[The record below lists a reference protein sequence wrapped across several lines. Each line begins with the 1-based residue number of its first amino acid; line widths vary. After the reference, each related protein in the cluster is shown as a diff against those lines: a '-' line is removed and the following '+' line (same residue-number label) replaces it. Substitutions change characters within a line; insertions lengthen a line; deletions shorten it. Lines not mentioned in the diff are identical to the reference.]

1 MKLDCVEC
9 RGTGISPLFGGRC
22 FPCEGSGTPPLAR
35 LLSSHAGLCRLAEK
49 LAAHATS
56 AAHVRSLVGELS
68 PDLEQRVAVALRRAT
83 AISKNPCAQCHGFH
97 LEENWLGSG
106 FCSRACVEAVL
117 LPSTSD
123 AHRKRLEPLLNT
135 LDVQERLKRFP

>member
-9 RGTGISPLFGGRC
+9 RGTGSSPLFGGRC
-22 FPCEGSGTPPLAR
+22 L
-35 LLSSHAGLCRLAEK
+35 
-49 LAAHATS
+49 
-56 AAHVRSLVGELS
+56 
-68 PDLEQRVAVALRRAT
+68 AVALRGT
-83 AISKNPCAQCHGFH
+83 ARKGSSRWPSLDGFH

-135 LDVQERLKRFP
+135 FDVQERLKRFP